1 MPVTINGNGSI
12 SGLSVG
18 GLPDGTVDA
27 DTLATS
33 AVTSTKLASGTGG
46 KILQVV
52 GTEMTGT
59 ETVSMTTTYMNNT
72 ARIHY
77 ITGLDTTITTTVA
90 NSKILFSAMV
100 NGEPDQPDRRF
111 GFIIGSEVGGTA
123 VHRLFRGADAYSGG
137 SYGGR
142 PSITQKCA
150 TGPLNGSGAVG
161 TATGDSFAAT
171 NNFPNFLY
179 SPNAAAGTA
188 IKMRVGCVC
197 TENDGRKYYVN
208 RTVTDSNTL
217 DYVRLCS
224 TMTLMEVSP

>member
-12 SGLSVG
+12 TGLSVG
-18 GLPDGTVDA
+18 GLGDGGVVD
-27 DTLATS
+27 TGSLANGS
-33 AVTSTKLASGTGG
+33 VTGIKHGPGSV
-46 KILQVV
+46 IQVV

-150 TGPLNGSGAVG
+150 TGNLNGSGAVG
-161 TATGDSFAAT
+161 ASTGDSFAAA

-197 TENDGRKYYVN
+197 TENDGRKYY
-208 RTVTDSNTL
+208 SL
-217 DYVRLCS
+217 FW
-224 TMTLMEVSP
+224 EG

>member
-12 SGLSVG
+12 TGLSVG
-18 GLPDGTVDA
+18 GLGDGGVVD
-27 DTLATS
+27 TGSLANGS
-33 AVTSTKLASGTGG
+33 VTGIKHGPGSV
-46 KILQVV
+46 IQVV

-77 ITGLDTTITTTVA
+77 ITGLDTTITTTVD
-90 NSKILFSAMV
+90 NSKILFSACV

-150 TGPLNGSGAVG
+150 TGNLNGSGAVG
-161 TATGDSFAAT
+161 SSTGDSFAAA

-224 TMTLMEVSP
+224 TMTLMEVTP

>member
-1 MPVTINGNGSI
+1 MSITINGNGTI
-12 SGLSVG
+12 TGYTPV
-18 GLPDGTVDA
+18 PDGSI
-27 DTLATS
+27 TS
-33 AVTSTKLASGTGG
+33 AKLASGTGG

-59 ETVSMTTTYMNNT
+59 ETITMATMYQNNT
-72 ARIHY
+72 SYIYY
-77 ITGLDTTITTTVA
+77 ITGLDTTITTTAA

-161 TATGDSFAAT
+161 TATGDKFPST

-188 IKMRVGCVC
+188 IKMRLGCVC

-208 RTVTDSNTL
+208 RSVTDTNT
-217 DYVRLCS
+217 YEHVRLYS
-224 TMTLMEVSP
+224 SMTLMEVAA

>member
-1 MPVTINGNGSI
+1 MAIQINGNGTI
-12 SGLSVG
+12 TGISVG
-18 GLPDGTVDA
+18 GLPDGIVDSDMIANTV
-27 DTLATS
+27 TT
-33 AVTSTKLASGTGG
+33 G

-72 ARIHY
+72 SNIHY
-77 ITGLDTTITTTVA
+77 ISGLDTTITTTAA
-90 NSKILFSAMV
+90 NSKILFSASV

-150 TGPLNGSGAVG
+150 TGPLNGFGAVG
-161 TATGDSFAAT
+161 TATGDGFAAT
-171 NNFPNFLY
+171 NNFPNYLY
-179 SPNAAAGTA
+179 SPNVAAGTA
-188 IKMRVGCVC
+188 IKMRLGCVC

-208 RTVTDSNTL
+208 RTVTDNNTL
-217 DYVRLCS
+217 DYVRLYS
-224 TMTLMEVSP
+224 SMTLMEIAA

>member
-1 MPVTINGNGSI
+1 MKHGQSFKTMSITINGNGTI
-12 SGLSVG
+12 TGYTPV
-18 GLPDGTVDA
+18 PDGSI
-27 DTLATS
+27 TS
-33 AVTSTKLASGTGG
+33 AKLASGTGG

-59 ETVSMTTTYMNNT
+59 ETITMATMYQNNT
-72 ARIHY
+72 SYIYY
-77 ITGLDTTITTTVA
+77 ITGLDTTITTTAA

-123 VHRLFRGADAYSGG
+123 NHRLFVGADAYSGA

-161 TATGDSFAAT
+161 TATGDKFPST

-188 IKMRVGCVC
+188 IKMRLGCVC

-208 RTVTDSNTL
+208 RSVTDTNT
-217 DYVRLCS
+217 YEHVRLYS
-224 TMTLMEVSP
+224 SMTLMEVAA

>member
-1 MPVTINGNGSI
+1 M
-12 SGLSVG
+12 
-18 GLPDGTVDA
+18 DA
-27 DTLATS
+27 DTLATN

-123 VHRLFRGADAYSGG
+123 VHRLFRGDDAYSGG
-137 SYGGR
+137 SSGGR

-150 TGPLNGSGAVG
+150 TGPLNGSGGVG
-161 TATGDSFAAT
+161 AATGDGFAAA

>member
-12 SGLSVG
+12 TGLSVG
-18 GLPDGTVDA
+18 GLPDGSVDA
-27 DTLATS
+27 DTLATN

-59 ETVSMTTTYMNNT
+59 ETITIPSMYANVTS
-72 ARIHY
+72 RIHY
-77 ITGLDTTITTTVA
+77 ITGLDTTITTTVT
-90 NSKILFSAMV
+90 NSKILFSACV

-111 GFIIGSEVGGTA
+111 GFVISSEVGGTA
-123 VHRLFRGADAYSGG
+123 VPRLFVGADAYSGG

-150 TGPLNGSGAVG
+150 TGNLNRSGAVG
-161 TATGDSFAAT
+161 SSTGDAFSAT

-208 RTVTDSNTL
+208 RTVSDTNGYE
-217 DYVRLCS
+217 YVRLCS

>member
-12 SGLSVG
+12 TGLSVG
-18 GLPDGTVDA
+18 GLGDGGIVD
-27 DTLATS
+27 TGSLANGS
-33 AVTSTKLASGTGG
+33 VTGIKHGPGSV
-46 KILQVV
+46 IQVV

-90 NSKILFSAMV
+90 NSKILFSACV
-100 NGEPDQPDRRF
+100 NGEPDKPDRSF
-111 GFIIGSEVGGTA
+111 GFIISSEVGGTA
-123 VHRLFRGADAYSGG
+123 VPRLFVGADAYSGA

-150 TGPLNGSGAVG
+150 TGNLNGSGAVG
-161 TATGDSFAAT
+161 SSTGDSFAAA

-208 RTVTDSNTL
+208 RTSVDSNTYE
-217 DYVRLCS
+217 YVRLCS

>member
-1 MPVTINGNGSI
+1 
-12 SGLSVG
+12 
-18 GLPDGTVDA
+18 
-27 DTLATS
+27 
-33 AVTSTKLASGTGG
+33 
-46 KILQVV
+46 
-52 GTEMTGT
+52 MTGT

-150 TGPLNGSGAVG
+150 TGNLNGSGAVG
-161 TATGDSFAAT
+161 SSTGDSFAAA

>member
-12 SGLSVG
+12 TGLSVG
-18 GLPDGTVDA
+18 GLGDGGIVD
-27 DTLATS
+27 TGSLANGS
-33 AVTSTKLASGTGG
+33 VTGIKHGPGSV
-46 KILQVV
+46 IQVV

-59 ETVSMTTTYMNNT
+59 ETITMPSMYSNNT

-90 NSKILFSAMV
+90 NSKILFSASV
-100 NGEPDQPDRRF
+100 NGEPDQPDKRF
-111 GFIIGSEVGGTA
+111 GFIIGSEIGGTV
-123 VHRLFRGADAYSGG
+123 VHRLFKGTDAYSGG
-137 SYGGR
+137 TYGGR

-150 TGPLNGSGAVG
+150 TGNLNGSGAVG
-161 TATGDSFAAT
+161 SSTGDSFAAA

-224 TMTLMEVSP
+224 TMTLMEVTP

>member
-1 MPVTINGNGSI
+1 MAIQINGNGTI
-12 SGLSVG
+12 TGISVG
-18 GLPDGTVDA
+18 GLPDGIVDTDMIA
-27 DTLATS
+27 AN
-33 AVTSTKLASGTGG
+33 AVTNAKSNLTTG

-59 ETVSMTTTYMNNT
+59 ETISMPTTYANVT
-72 ARIHY
+72 SRIHY
-77 ITGLDTTITTTVA
+77 ITGLDTTLTTTVA
-90 NSKILFSAMV
+90 NSKILFSASV
-100 NGEPDQPDRRF
+100 NGEPDQQDVRF
-111 GFIIGSEVGGTA
+111 GFIISSEVGGTA
-123 VHRLFRGADAYSGG
+123 VPRLFVGADAYASG

-150 TGPLNGSGAVG
+150 TGLLNGSGAVG
-161 TATGDSFAAT
+161 TATGDAFTAT

-179 SPNAAAGTA
+179 SPNTAAGTA

-208 RTVTDSNTL
+208 RTVSDTNGYQ
-217 DYVRLCS
+217 YVRLCS